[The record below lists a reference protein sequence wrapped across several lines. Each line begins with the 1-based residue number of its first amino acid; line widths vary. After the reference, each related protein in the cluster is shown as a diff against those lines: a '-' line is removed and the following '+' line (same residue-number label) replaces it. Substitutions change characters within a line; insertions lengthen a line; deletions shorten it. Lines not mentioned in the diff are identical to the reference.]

1 MNSGMRNSC
10 ECCVSSSEETQADRQ
25 LGSRRDR
32 RPTWLGHYS
41 LGLGTLAILC
51 AVATPTRATELRDIE
66 LRRLFEPTPA
76 EIRAEQSGRI
86 FIYEGLRDVD
96 VARAMREEFDR
107 VDAMMF
113 IREQITNDDGE
124 VKKDPET
131 GTPVYQ
137 DDGC

>member
-1 MNSGMRNSC
+1 
-10 ECCVSSSEETQADRQ
+10 
-25 LGSRRDR
+25 
-32 RPTWLGHYS
+32 
-41 LGLGTLAILC
+41 
-51 AVATPTRATELRDIE
+51 VATPTRATELRDIE

-113 IREQITNDDGE
+113 IRVQVTDEQGE
-124 VKKDPET
+124 VTKEPAT

>member
-1 MNSGMRNSC
+1 MTSGMRNSC
-10 ECCVSSSEETQADRQ
+10 ECRVANSEETQADRL

-32 RPTWLGHYS
+32 RLTWLGDHS

-51 AVATPTRATELRDIE
+51 ALATPTTATELRDIE

-76 EIRAEQSGRI
+76 EVSAEESGRI

-107 VDAMMF
+107 VDSMMF
-113 IREQITNDDGE
+113 IREQITDDDGE

>member
-1 MNSGMRNSC
+1 MKSGMRNSC
-10 ECCVSSSEETQADRQ
+10 ECRLASSEESQADRL
-25 LGSRRDR
+25 LGSRRNR
-32 RPTWLGHYS
+32 RLTWLGRYS
-41 LGLGTLAILC
+41 LGLGALAILC

-66 LRRLFEPTPA
+66 IRRLFEPTPA

-113 IREQITNDDGE
+113 IRVQVTDEQGE
-124 VKKDPET
+124 VKKEPET